1 MKNFLA
7 TYLAE
12 TLTGRL
18 PGLHFRAFRGPYAD
32 PHGPSVYL
40 VSLEDEDWIC
50 YATPGWEGSTA
61 LEIVVERDGDV
72 VHDESIEVEWT
83 GSLDTDAQLWAGAVL
98 AFLARLTSANA
109 PGWRST
115 TVQVFH
121 KVC

>member
-1 MKNFLA
+1 VSILS

-18 PGLHFRAFRGPYAD
+18 PSLNHEAFRGPYAD
-32 PHGPSVYL
+32 AHGPSVYL

-50 YATPGWEGSTA
+50 YATPGWEGSTC

-72 VHDESIEVEWT
+72 VHDESVEVEWT
-83 GSLDTDAQLWAGAVL
+83 GGIDTDAQLWEDAVC
-98 AFLARLTSANA
+98 AFLGRLTPANA